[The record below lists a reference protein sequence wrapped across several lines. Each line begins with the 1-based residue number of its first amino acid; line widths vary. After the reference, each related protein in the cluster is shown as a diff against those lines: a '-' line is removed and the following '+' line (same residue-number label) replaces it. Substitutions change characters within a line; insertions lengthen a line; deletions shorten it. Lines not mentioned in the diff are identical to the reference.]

1 MKMANEKIEG
11 LMQKARTAQA
21 QVADYTQEQ
30 ADDMVRV
37 VAKRCWAERERI
49 AQLCVDDTGKG
60 LSLIHI

>member
-11 LMQKARTAQA
+11 LMQKARAAQA

-37 VAKRCWAERERI
+37 VAKRCWAER
-49 AQLCVDDTGKG
+49 
-60 LSLIHI
+60 